1 MNVKILGFYGVS
13 EILPTTDEVRDRP
26 LDKCMMRGKQQQ
38 QQQQNHG
45 RQVASQPKLKNVSE
59 RE

>member
-38 QQQQNHG
+38 QNHG

>member
-38 QQQQNHG
+38 QNHG
-45 RQVASQPKLKNVSE
+45 RQVASQPKLKNVAE